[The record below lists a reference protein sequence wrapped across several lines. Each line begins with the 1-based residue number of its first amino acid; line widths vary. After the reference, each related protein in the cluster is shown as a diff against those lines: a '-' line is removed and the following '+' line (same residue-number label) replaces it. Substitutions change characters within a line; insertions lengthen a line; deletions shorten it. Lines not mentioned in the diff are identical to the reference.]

1 MEEPRFGKR
10 SPQWQPD
17 RDPIT
22 PEVESSTPWETL
34 GELHVPAS
42 RFKQVEYSSPSSS
55 SSLED
60 AELSSRLDE
69 RQARRRAAAAPHS
82 SSSPAPSPSSSSPF
96 APPTGTP
103 QVGSAQTGHAQA
115 LRKSG
120 KRFMIFGLLL
130 SFLIAPIF
138 AIGYVFVSS
147 DLNGL
152 ANRMKPVSAGAQVQ
166 IDASRGY
173 FVMDTVSDATNECT
187 LKASDGTNHRMEPI
201 PSTQPTFWIAD
212 LPEGTYSLTCLPAG
226 STGIIG
232 ATGLNPHEV
241 AQNTS
246 RALMLSTIMG
256 FTGIGVAIVGG
267 RRVSRAR
274 RL

>member
-17 RDPIT
+17 PDPVT
-22 PEVESSTPWETL
+22 PEVESSTPWETM

-60 AELSSRLDE
+60 TELSSRLDE

-120 KRFMIFGLLL
+120 KRLIIFGLLL

-152 ANRMKPVSAGAQVQ
+152 ANRMKPVTDGAQVQ
-166 IDASRGY
+166 IDASGGY
-173 FVMDTVSDATNECT
+173 FVMDIVSDATNECV
-187 LKASDGTNHRMEPI
+187 LQASDGTKRRMEPI

-212 LPEGTYSLTCLPAG
+212 LNEGSYSLSCSP
-226 STGIIG
+226 SDSKGIIG

-241 AQNTS
+241 TRNTHT
-246 RALMLSTIMG
+246 ALMISTIMG

-267 RRVSRAR
+267 RRISRAR